1 MKIIVKESQL
11 DGMKDKMRV
20 IPFDYVNYDWNIVK
34 KLSKGKPFILKGNLL
49 GDQIPKDDTSLG
61 SLFEIT
67 GHLHLEQTNI
77 SSLGML
83 TKVGKS
89 LNIRYCDIEDINNLA
104 HVGGNFDFS
113 GTKIKSL
120 NNLNTVEGHLH
131 CSSYLEDFGELTKIG
146 TFLNAPSCNI
156 TSLDKIESV
165 GGYLDVSYTFIES
178 FGNLKSV
185 YGDLYIRDTEL
196 SDMYSED
203 EIRKNIYVIG
213 QIHF

>member
-11 DGMKDKMRV
+11 DDMKDKMRV

-67 GHLHLEQTNI
+67 GHLSIEGTKI
-77 SSLGML
+77 SSLGLL

-89 LNIRYCDIEDINNLA
+89 LNISHSDIKDINNLIY
-104 HVGGNFDFS
+104 VGGNFNFD
-113 GTKIKSL
+113 GTEIKSL
-120 NNLNTVEGHLH
+120 NNLNTVGGYLG
-131 CSSYLEDFGELTKIG
+131 CSRVLEDFGELTKIG
-146 TFLNAPSCNI
+146 SFLKANSSNI
-156 TSLDKIESV
+156 ISLDKIESV
-165 GGYLDVSYTFIES
+165 DGYLDVSYTFIES

-203 EIRKNIYVIG
+203 EIRKNIYVKGKIY
-213 QIHF
+213 F